1 MSSAIQN
8 IMQKTLG
15 DGARATKF
23 EVLFEF
29 TNPKTALPPQEAVA
43 LVKTTSFPGVSH
55 TTMDFKYKGRSVP
68 LRGQVRY
75 TQTWECTFYLT
86 QDHALK
92 HAFDNW
98 IMALDEVHGYD
109 LPSQAGAYLD
119 ETRIKHGQSG
129 YTTTIKLYQ
138 RDFDDTTNTA
148 EYTLYHVYP
157 TEVSPIQYSY
167 DSTGQIQE
175 FTVTFAYSHFSMGI
189 LKGTAGNFVDT
200 LIGKFKDASKAMV
213 NGMIGGLSN
222 SINSFVKDAVGD
234 TMNKL
239 NDWAKG
245 LSTDILPQMKDKMF
259 GDLVNGGE
267 GKASMNGG
275 IYKEVVSQASAVK
288 GMLSNK
294 LSALQGQVD
303 GALSSARGQ
312 LSSAV
317 DSGLSSASSKL
328 KSLF

>member
-29 TNPKTALPPQEAVA
+29 TNPKSALPPEEAVA
-43 LVKTTSFPGVSH
+43 LVKTTSFPGVTHS
-55 TTMDFKYKGRSVP
+55 TMDFKYKGRSIP
-68 LRGQVRY
+68 LRGQVKY

-98 IMALDEVHGYD
+98 IVALDEIHNYTAKG
-109 LPSQAGAYLD
+109 QGGAYLKD
-119 ETRIKHGQSG
+119 TQVRHAQAG

-138 RDFDDTTNTA
+138 RDFDDTTDTA
-148 EYTLYHVYP
+148 EYTLFHVFP

-167 DSTGQIQE
+167 DSTGQVQE
-175 FTVTFAYSHFSMGI
+175 FTVTFAYSHFTMGI
-189 LKGTAGNFVDT
+189 LKGQAGNFIDT
-200 LIGKFKDASKAMV
+200 LVGKLKDSAKSLV
-213 NGMIGGLSN
+213 NDAISGLSN

-245 LSTDILPQMKDKMF
+245 LSTDMLPEMGNKLF
-259 GDLVNGGE
+259 GDLVNGGT
-267 GKASMNGG
+267 GPAGNTGS
-275 IYKEVVSQASAVK
+275 IYKEVVAQAGAVNSY
-288 GMLSNK
+288 LSSK
-294 LSALQGQVD
+294 LSSIQGQVN
-303 GALSSARGQ
+303 GAISGAQSAASSAMN
-312 LSSAV
+312 
-317 DSGLSSASSKL
+317 SASSKI